1 MAKTIFG
8 DNEDA
13 KRGKGT
19 TSFKPSDYI
28 LPKSKK
34 HALWD
39 HSERH
44 STNIETLAQSIVR
57 FGLIEPIVV
66 NPESDEPVVAE
77 GRRRIYAGLM
87 IEKWIATNDPRA
99 GGLTE
104 IRFEC
109 VVKKGTD
116 AELMGIM
123 IAANEHRIDNTLRT
137 RVMQAIRMENAGA
150 SIADIMIAF
159 GKDQPTIKKWIKL
172 GNMSDRI
179 QEAVFDG
186 VLALDGAMLIEQRK
200 LSREEQDAA
209 LERAMA
215 EAPQPTPD
223 APGRTIAD
231 PVDDE
236 RSAVDDDTGVRPDA
250 PAPNGNGKKRRA
262 TTNSVR
268 RTLDPDAI
276 IKPTPTQWKRLIKLL
291 EKDKKLK
298 RTERHF
304 DWSDEQIDLGIAFA
318 KIVRGEIAAKRVKG
332 LVAVFDGR
340 VAAED

>member
-8 DNEDA
+8 DNEEA

-44 STNIETLAQSIVR
+44 STRIEELAQSIVR

-66 NPESDEPVVAE
+66 NPEGDEPVVTD

-87 IEKWIATNDPRA
+87 IEKWIATNDQRA

-116 AELMGIM
+116 AELMGTM
-123 IAANEHRIDNTLRT
+123 IAANEHRLDNLLRT

-150 SIADIMIAF
+150 SLADIVIAF
-159 GKDQPTIKKWIKL
+159 GKDTQTIKKWLKL
-172 GNMSDRI
+172 GNMSDRV
-179 QEAVFDG
+179 QAAVFDD
-186 VLALDGAMLIEQRK
+186 VIALDAAMLIHAEK
-200 LSREEQDAA
+200 LDREGQDAA
-209 LERAMA
+209 LDRALAGTPA
-215 EAPQPTPD
+215 EPRPDDATEDGAADASADAGGD
-223 APGRTIAD
+223 APR
-231 PVDDE
+231 E
-236 RSAVDDDTGVRPDA
+236 DA
-250 PAPNGNGKKRRA
+250 AATNGNGKKRRT
-262 TTNSVR
+262 TTNDVR
-268 RTLDPDAI
+268 RTLDPNAI
-276 IKPTPTQWKRLIKLL
+276 IKPSPTQWKRLLAVL
-291 EKDKKLK
+291 EHDATLK
-298 RTERHF
+298 RSERHF
-304 DWSDEQIDLGIAFA
+304 SEWTDAELALATEMTKLAYG
-318 KIVRGEIAAKRVKG
+318 KIAAKRIKGMVKA
-332 LVAVFDGR
+332 LDGR
-340 VAAED
+340 VAIGD